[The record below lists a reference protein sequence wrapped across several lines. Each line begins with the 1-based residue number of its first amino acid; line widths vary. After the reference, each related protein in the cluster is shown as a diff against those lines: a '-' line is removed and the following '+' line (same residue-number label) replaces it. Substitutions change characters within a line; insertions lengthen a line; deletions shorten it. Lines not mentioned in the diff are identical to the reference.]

1 NKSVS
6 VVPGNTLRML
16 RPCVLRGLWKRRLA
30 GRCIS
35 SSASSTWSEWATWAG
50 WRQEEGPP
58 QRILRLTGPV
68 KLYKEAASEE
78 VLQDLTSGELLI
90 GVGEE
95 ALQVGSDVA
104 NGWLFV
110 RRPTEESV
118 EIMSDKPLEYQDGWI
133 HLPDAP
139 VEMAEHQLGD
149 RLAGRVDVPDHPV
162 TNVLK
167 ALPFCR
173 GQELPDW
180 IPGSVCEL
188 HTGKVGGVLK
198 GGRFLLQR
206 PSGAV
211 PERLMLES
219 SMLLTRKDRRRN
231 TAIAAALGLVFATVV
246 GASIHLREWLRGQ
259 TQLGRKTWP
268 QLLVWLLYAPVL
280 VTPAGKECEPLFGA
294 FFHWRPSLLGYGLAP
309 ATVLPTHPAA
319 LSV

>member
-219 SMLLTRKDRRRN
+219 SMLLTRKALSLRRSWGPPF
-231 TAIAAALGLVFATVV
+231 ICGS
-246 GASIHLREWLRGQ
+246 GC
-259 TQLGRKTWP
+259 
-268 QLLVWLLYAPVL
+268 
-280 VTPAGKECEPLFGA
+280 AG
-294 FFHWRPSLLGYGLAP
+294 RPSWAERHGHNFWFGSFMLRCSSHQPGRNVNLFLVHSSIGG
-309 ATVLPTHPAA
+309 HR
-319 LSV
+319 S

>member
-110 RRPTEESV
+110 RRPTEDMV
-118 EIMSDKPLEYQDGWI
+118 R
-133 HLPDAP
+133 A

-280 VTPAGKECEPLFGA
+280 VTPATALPLLRSCQLTRQHFLCSCCDQLA
-294 FFHWRPSLLGYGLAP
+294 FLL
-309 ATVLPTHPAA
+309 
-319 LSV
+319 

>member
-211 PERLMLES
+211 DVGVL
-219 SMLLTRKDRRRN
+219 D
-231 TAIAAALGLVFATVV
+231 VV
-246 GASIHLREWLRGQ
+246 DKKGQ
-259 TQLGRKTWP
+259 TTQHRNCSCPWPCLCDGRGG
-268 QLLVWLLYAPVL
+268 LHSFAGVAARADPVGPKDMA
-280 VTPAGKECEPLFGA
+280 TT
-294 FFHWRPSLLGYGLAP
+294 SGLAP
-309 ATVLPTHPAA
+309 LCSGARHTRRNVNLFLVH
-319 LSV
+319 SSIGGHRS